1 MIYTALYPLKFTPLP
16 KYRIWGGNKL
26 NTVLQKGFTEEN
38 IGESWEISG
47 VPGDETLVSG
57 GILAGKSLQQL
68 IQEYQDKLVGK
79 HVYDTFQDQ
88 FPLLIKFI
96 DAKTPLSVQVH
107 PHDAIAKERHQSFGK
122 NEMWYIMDAE
132 EDAEIIVGF
141 QTELTKEKYTEFLNN
156 DQILNVLNTVKTKAG
171 DAFYIPTG
179 RVHAIGA
186 GVLLAEIQQTSDI
199 TYRIYDYNRVDKATG
214 KTRELHND
222 LALDVIDFKVHDNY
236 KTSYELTENQSNLLI
251 HSPYFKSNIL
261 HLNQSIVKDY
271 STIDSFIIYI
281 CTNGSFDLV
290 ADQNTYS
297 VQKGESILIPASLNN
312 VTLKPKNQ
320 AEILEVYY

>member
-1 MIYTALYPLKFTPLP
+1 MSLYPLKFTPLA

-122 NEMWYIMDAE
+122 NEMWYVMDAE

-222 LALDVIDFKVHDNY
+222 LALNVIDFKVHDNY

-271 STIDSFIIYI
+271 TTIDSFVIYI

-312 VTLKPKNQ
+312 ITLKPKNQ

>member
-1 MIYTALYPLKFTPLP
+1 M
-16 KYRIWGGNKL
+16 
-26 NTVLQKGFTEEN
+26 
-38 IGESWEISG
+38 
-47 VPGDETLVSG
+47 
-57 GILAGKSLQQL
+57 
-68 IQEYQDKLVGK
+68 IQEYQDQLVGK

-122 NEMWYIMDAE
+122 NEMWYVMDAE

-141 QTELTKEKYTEFLNN
+141 QTKLTKEKYTEFLNN

-222 LALDVIDFKVHDNY
+222 LALDVIDFEVHDNY
-236 KTSYELTENQSNLLI
+236 KTSYELAKNQSNQLI
-251 HSPYFKSNIL
+251 HSSYFKSNIL

-271 STIDSFIIYI
+271 SSIDSFVIYI

-290 ADQNTYS
+290 VDQNTYS

>member
-1 MIYTALYPLKFTPLP
+1 MTLYPLKFTPLA

-47 VPGDETLVSG
+47 VPGDETLVSE

-68 IQEYQDKLVGK
+68 IQEYQDQLVGK
-79 HVYDTFQDQ
+79 HVYNTFQDQ

-132 EDAEIIVGF
+132 VDAEIIVGF
-141 QTELTKEKYTEFLNN
+141 QTKLTKEKYTEFLNN

-222 LALDVIDFKVHDNY
+222 LALDVIDFEVHDNY
-236 KTSYELTENQSNLLI
+236 KTSYELAQNQSNQLI
-251 HSPYFKSNIL
+251 HSSYFKSNIL

-271 STIDSFIIYI
+271 SSIDSFVIYI

-290 ADQNTYS
+290 VDQNTYS